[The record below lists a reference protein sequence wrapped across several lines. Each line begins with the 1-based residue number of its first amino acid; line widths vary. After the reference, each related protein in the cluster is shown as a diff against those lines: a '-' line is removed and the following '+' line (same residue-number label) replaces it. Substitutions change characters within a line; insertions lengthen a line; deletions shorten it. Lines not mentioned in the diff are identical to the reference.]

1 MTESIPHTRLLIGA
15 TVIDYKIVGG
25 RTYLILEKIINNE
38 SFFHEIELRHRPV
51 FDAIE
56 YV

>member
-1 MTESIPHTRLLIGA
+1 MTESIPDTHLLIGA
-15 TVIDYKIVGG
+15 TVIDYKIVRG

-38 SFFHEIELRHRPV
+38 SFFHEIEMRHRPT
-51 FDAIE
+51 FDVIE